1 MRPFRSLRSALAAL
15 LAVCVALLGLAAVS
29 PDLHEHICAAHADH
43 APDHGPLATHDHD
56 APATSDKAPVDDQAC
71 AVTLFA
77 SGCETPVIF
86 SLCPPAALHAEGVAS
101 FTELLL
107 SRTLRGPER
116 VCGPPAL
123 A

>member
-1 MRPFRSLRSALAAL
+1 MHPFLAIQPALAAL
-15 LAVCVALLGLAAVS
+15 LAACVLLLGLAAWS
-29 PDLHEHICAAHADH
+29 PSLHHELCA
-43 APDHGPLATHDHD
+43 HGDEPHGHDD
-56 APATSDKAPVDDQAC
+56 APATPSPSNSDHLC

-77 SGCETPVIF
+77 SGCEFPALPL
-86 SLCPPAALHAEGVAS
+86 SLTAPRVDAARVAS

-107 SRTLRGPER
+107 ARTLRGPER